1 MLKMKSSKVKKI
13 VMGTVLSICVGAQ
26 PALAVAQPVATAT
39 ATQNSVDKGI
49 ANLDYNKYEILANQG
64 DVIESVVPKEGYSE
78 NGKFI
83 VLEHTKRSL
92 GGNPV
97 DISVVDS
104 IMDRTY
110 PGALLLADGEFA
122 KNRPTALMA
131 ERKPINISIDLPGL
145 ENNSTILVENPS
157 YGTVNGAIQ
166 KLIDR
171 WAAKNSETH
180 TLPAR
185 TQYTE
190 TMVHS
195 KNQLKMG
202 LNVDIDLVDKKLGID
217 FGAIMKGEEKCMV
230 ASYKQIFY
238 TVSAQLPNNP
248 SDLFGSDVTFKELQ
262 GKGVS
267 DNSPPVMV
275 SNVAYGRTVYV
286 VLKTSSSSNK
296 VEATFKALLKGQSIK
311 GNTEFENIAEN
322 SSFSVVVLG
331 GDAQEHNKLIT
342 TDFNEVRNIIKDNAT
357 FSLKNPGYPIS
368 YTSSF
373 LKDNSL
379 AAVHNSTDYVETT
392 STEYSRGK
400 LTIDHNG
407 GYVARF
413 YVKWDEVSY
422 DAQGKE
428 VLTPKE
434 WRGSGADRTAHFVE
448 TIDLPA
454 NAKNIR
460 AYAFEYTGLIWDPIR
475 VIVDEK
481 NMPLTN
487 NMKIA
492 VWGTTLFPATQISY
506 T

>member
-13 VMGTVLSICVGAQ
+13 VMGMVLSICVGAQ
-26 PALAVAQPVATAT
+26 PALAVAEPVVTAT
-39 ATQNSVDKGI
+39 ETQNSVDKGI
-49 ANLDYNKYEILANQG
+49 ANLDYNKYEVLANQG
-64 DVIESVVPKEGYSE
+64 DVIENVVPKEGLSE

-83 VLEHTKRSL
+83 VLEHTKKSL
-92 GGNPV
+92 GGDPV

-110 PGALLLADGEFA
+110 PGALLLADGEFV

-145 ENNSTILVENPS
+145 EDDNTILVENPS

-342 TDFNEVRNIIKDNAT
+342 TDFNEVRNIIKDNAA

-392 STEYSRGK
+392 STQYSRGK
-400 LTIDHNG
+400 ISIDHSG

-413 YVKWDEVSY
+413 FVSWDEVSY
-422 DAQGKE
+422 DDKGNEK
-428 VLTPKE
+428 LTHKN
-434 WRGSGADRTAHFVE
+434 WDGNAYVRTAHYTTV
-448 TIDLPA
+448 IDLPA
-454 NAKNIR
+454 NAKNINI
-460 AYAFEYTGLIWDPIR
+460 YAHEATFVLWEPWR
-475 VIVDEK
+475 VILDEK
-481 NMPLTN
+481 NLPLTN
-487 NMKIA
+487 NIQVA
-492 VWGTTLFPATQISY
+492 VWGTTLFPAHSVKLV
-506 T
+506 